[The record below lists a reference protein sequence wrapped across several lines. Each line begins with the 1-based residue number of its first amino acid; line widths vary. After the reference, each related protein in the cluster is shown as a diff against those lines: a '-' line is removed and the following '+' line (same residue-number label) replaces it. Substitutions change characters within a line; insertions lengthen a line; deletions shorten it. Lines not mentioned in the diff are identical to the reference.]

1 MSNTYV
7 DTLTQNHS
15 DAGDNLS
22 VEAIDYDVFDDAQAY
37 GNVLASYVG
46 IDCTVIQ
53 IENIRNSVDL
63 MVAVDALHSQLVDLQ
78 DERSQKLSTDIE
90 NSSDQDIDYL
100 TRLEYLLDELGELC
114 NNLLS

>member
-22 VEAIDYDVFDDAQAY
+22 VEAID
-37 GNVLASYVG
+37 
-46 IDCTVIQ
+46 CTVIQ
-53 IENIRNSVDL
+53 IENIRNSVAL

-90 NSSDQDIDYL
+90 NSSDQDIDDL
-100 TRLEYLLDELGELC
+100 ARLEYLLDELGELC
-114 NNLLS
+114 NNLPS